1 MKALVKEMNLGFITA
16 DPPVVMSSQPKQQET
31 SLLLHIL
38 FYKQNHINMQLNNC
52 ILMHL
57 YLNLQYVI
65 AKYTGNV
72 TYYGKPN
79 MTKVY

>member
-1 MKALVKEMNLGFITA
+1 MRLPVIILYFRNIMKALVKEMNLGFITA

-52 ILMHL
+52 ILI
-57 YLNLQYVI
+57 NASV
-65 AKYTGNV
+65 
-72 TYYGKPN
+72 P
-79 MTKVY
+79 